1 MATSLPTDV
10 PTPAPAA
17 TGSGSGS
24 GSFEEHVRHRR
35 PYDSVLETIGWT
47 PLIHLARV
55 AKGIRTPLYG
65 KADFFNP
72 GGSVKDRIGMPMI
85 EAHEAA
91 GTLKPGGTIVEA
103 TSGNT
108 GVGLAIAAALK
119 GYRCIF
125 TMPDKMSQEKV
136 RLLKA
141 FGAEVIITPTAVPPD
156 HPQNYVQMA
165 KRIVRE
171 TPGAVL
177 AGQFENP
184 ANPAAHVATTGPELW
199 EQTEGRITHFV
210 AGAGTGGTISGVAR
224 YLKSRNPNIKIIA
237 ADPQGSVL
245 AELWR
250 TKGEGHPTGA
260 PYKVEGVGQ
269 DCVPA
274 TLDMDI
280 IDEFISVGDKDAFTM
295 ARRLTREEGIFVGG
309 SAGMIAHA
317 ALTVARRLDDPNAL
331 VVTFLCDTGERYL
344 SKVFNDE
351 WMRENQ
357 LLDSPHTSIESVLG
371 NKDASAPA
379 IVSVTPGA
387 TVRQAIRLMALHN
400 VSQVPVMDG
409 SVCVGNVAESRLTT
423 ESLADPKALDKTV
436 SDVMDQP
443 FPVVE
448 HDAPVEAVAK
458 LLSKSNRAVLMRK
471 DGVVQGIVTRFDVL
485 EYLMHR

>member
-1 MATSLPTDV
+1 MAVSPALEPAAGSLPV
-10 PTPAPAA
+10 PDSQQ
-17 TGSGSGS
+17 G
-24 GSFEEHVRHRR
+24 HLRHRA
-35 PYDSVLETIGWT
+35 PYDSVLDTIGWT
-47 PLIHLARV
+47 PLIRLSRV
-55 AKGIRTPLYG
+55 ARGIRTPLYG

-72 GGSVKDRIGMPMI
+72 GGSVKDRIGLPMI
-85 EAHEAA
+85 EALEASGA
-91 GTLKPGGTIVEA
+91 LQPGGTIVEA

-156 HPQNYVQMA
+156 HPQQYVQMA

-184 ANPAAHVATTGPELW
+184 SNPAAHVATTGPELW
-199 EQTEGRITHFV
+199 EQTQGKITHFV
-210 AGAGTGGTISGVAR
+210 AGAGTGGTISGVGR
-224 YLKSRNPNIKIIA
+224 YLKSKNPAIKIIA

-250 TKGEGHPTGA
+250 SKGAGHPTGA

-269 DCVPA
+269 DCVPL
-274 TLDMDI
+274 TLDMDVV
-280 IDEFISVGDKDAFTM
+280 DEFITVGDKDAFGM
-295 ARRLTREEGIFVGG
+295 ARRLTREEGLFVGG

-317 ALTVARRLDDPNAL
+317 ALTVARRLDDPAAL

-357 LLDSPHTSIESVLG
+357 LLDASPTSIGSVIG
-371 NKDASAPA
+371 HKDPSARA
-379 IVSVTPGA
+379 IVSVTPGM
-387 TVRQAIRLMALHN
+387 TVRQAIRLMALHD
-400 VSQVPVMDG
+400 VSQLPVLDG
-409 SVCVGNVAESRLTT
+409 GVCVGSVAESQLTSR
-423 ESLADPKALDKTV
+423 SLADAKVLDQVV

-443 FPVVE
+443 FPSV
-448 HDAPVEAVAK
+448 DAEQPVESVAK
-458 LLSKSNRAVLMRK
+458 LLSKSNRAVLIRQ
-471 DGVVQGIVTRFDVL
+471 GGLVQGIVTRYDVL